1 MFSFHPPLLTLFE
14 ISLCF
19 YTRTTRACRPRERE
33 REREK
38 KKKSYT
44 MAGGGGGAADPT
56 SVKPNQFVELHG
68 HAREVV
74 EKSFRFTPRSLGVIA
89 IFGVAVPYGLY
100 KACVN
105 EFNAADDK
113 YGRERKRFM

>member
-1 MFSFHPPLLTLFE
+1 MSSPQRE
-14 ISLCF
+14 
-19 YTRTTRACRPRERE
+19 RERE

-38 KKKSYT
+38 KKAT
-44 MAGGGGGAADPT
+44 MAGGGGAADPT

>member
-1 MFSFHPPLLTLFE
+1 MFLYKNDAVRVSPPQ
-14 ISLCF
+14 
-19 YTRTTRACRPRERE
+19 RERE
-33 REREK
+33 RERERRRRRK
-38 KKKSYT
+38 KEAA
-44 MAGGGGGAADPT
+44 MAGGGGGAAADPT
-56 SVKPNQFVELHG
+56 SVKPNRFVELHG

>member
-1 MFSFHPPLLTLFE
+1 
-14 ISLCF
+14 
-19 YTRTTRACRPRERE
+19 
-33 REREK
+33 
-38 KKKSYT
+38 
-44 MAGGGGGAADPT
+44 MAGGASDPT

-74 EKSFRFTPRSLGVIA
+74 EESLRFTARALGVSA
-89 IFGVAVPYGLY
+89 IVGVAGPYGWY